1 MSVPSIESLEAQLS
15 QVSDLESLASPLE
28 NAKRLAS
35 YKAMDEHFLPL
46 LASKIPEWSK
56 LSTIAEFSVVEPLV
70 IGIGSGS
77 TVVYAAERLGEIK
90 KVFSQYINDLNL
102 ICIATGFQ
110 SENLIL
116 SNNLRLGTL
125 AYYPKLAVA
134 FDGADE
140 CDPQLNC
147 IKGGGAC
154 LLQEKLIALSADKFI
169 VVADDRKKV
178 PYLSYSWKIP
188 IEVVNNAPTF
198 VENQLKKEFGD
209 DLKECVIRESMP
221 KKAGAVVTDNFNCIM
236 DINVGP
242 VHDVKDVHQRLKQ
255 ITGIVET
262 GLFPNVNCAAAY
274 FGNSDGSVE
283 KIVPQTE

>member
-1 MSVPSIESLEAQLS
+1 MFDSVESLESKLTSVDSLENLS
-15 QVSDLESLASPLE
+15 SPLE
-28 NAKRLAS
+28 NAKRAAS

-46 LASKIPEWSK
+46 LLAKIPEWSK
-56 LSTIAEFSVVEPLV
+56 LSTIQEFSAVQPLV
-70 IGIGSGS
+70 VGIGSGS

-90 KVFSQYINDLNL
+90 SVFNAFLNDLNL
-102 ICIATGFQ
+102 ICVATGFQ

-116 SNNLRLGTL
+116 NNNLRLGTL
-125 AYYPKLAVA
+125 AYYPELAIA

-140 CDPQLNC
+140 CDPQLGC

-154 LLQEKLIALSADKFI
+154 LLQEKLVALSAKKFI

-178 PYLSYSWKIP
+178 PYLSYGWKIP

-198 VENQLKKEFGD
+198 VEHQLKKIFGK

-236 DINVGP
+236 DINIGP
-242 VHDVKDVHQRLKQ
+242 VHNVEEINNKLKQ

-262 GLFPNVNCAAAY
+262 GLFPNVNCVAAY

-283 KIVPQTE
+283 KILHQ

>member
-1 MSVPSIESLEAQLS
+1 MAEVTAESLKIQLTTI
-15 QVSDLESLASPLE
+15 DSLPTLSSPLE
-28 NAKRLAS
+28 NAKRAAS
-35 YKAMDEHFLPL
+35 YKAMDQYFLPL
-46 LASKIPEWSK
+46 LASKIPEWST
-56 LSTIAEFSVVEPLV
+56 LTIEEFGDVEPIV

-90 KVFSQYINDLNL
+90 KTFGKVLNDLNL
-102 ICIATGFQ
+102 ICVATGFQ

-116 SNNLRLGTL
+116 HNKLRLGTI
-125 AYYPKLAVA
+125 AYYPKLALA

-154 LLQEKLIALSADKFI
+154 LLQEKLVALSAEKFVI
-169 VVADDRKKV
+169 VADDRKKV
-178 PYLSYSWKIP
+178 PHLSYGWKIP

-198 VENQLKKEFGD
+198 VEIQLKKVFGD
-209 DLKECVIRESMP
+209 ALKDCIIRESMP

-236 DINVGP
+236 DINIGP
-242 VHDVKDVHQRLKQ
+242 VHDVKKIHEQLKN
-255 ITGIVET
+255 ITGVVET
-262 GLFPNVNCAAAY
+262 GLFPNVNCVAAY

-283 KIVPQTE
+283 EVFPNKS

>member
-1 MSVPSIESLEAQLS
+1 MFVPSVESLQSKLS
-15 QVSDLESLASPLE
+15 QVKDLESLASSLE
-28 NAKRLAS
+28 NAKRTAS

-46 LASKIPEWSK
+46 LASKIPQWSQ
-56 LSTIAEFSVVEPLV
+56 LNTVQEFSKVEPLV

-90 KVFSQYINDLNL
+90 NVFNQYLNDLNL
-102 ICIATGFQ
+102 ICVATGFQ

-116 SNNLRLGTL
+116 ANKLRLGTL
-125 AYYPKLAVA
+125 AYYPQLALA

-140 CDPQLNC
+140 CDPQLGC

-154 LLQEKLIALSADKFI
+154 LLQEKLIALSAEKFI
-169 VVADDRKKV
+169 IVADDRKKV
-178 PYLSYSWKIP
+178 PYLSFSWKIP

-209 DLKECVIRESMP
+209 ELKECVIRESMP

-242 VHDVKDVHQRLKQ
+242 VHDVAKVHRRLKQ
-255 ITGIVET
+255 ITGVVET
-262 GLFPNVNCAAAY
+262 GLFPNVNCVAAY

-283 KIVPQTE
+283 KIIPQAE